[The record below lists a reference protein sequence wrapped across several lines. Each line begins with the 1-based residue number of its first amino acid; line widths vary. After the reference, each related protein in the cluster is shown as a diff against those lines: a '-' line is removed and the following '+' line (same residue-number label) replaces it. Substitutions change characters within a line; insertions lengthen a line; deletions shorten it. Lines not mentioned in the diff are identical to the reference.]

1 MKLVFLSLLFSIF
14 FAGASAQIKDTLKA
28 GDKLKTHKKSW
39 EVSPFSNDDT
49 LTRNDYLM
57 SIERMFQAL
66 NKASQMEQP
75 VPAIEAMSQNMDED
89 DSAISIIKNRLSSN
103 NKSLNIRN
111 VQMFII
117 LLQQIHNDTKTFA
130 EELHVY
136 DSTLDSI
143 KKQIYDLRK
152 DTVIRH
158 IFKDSSLRASFKA
171 QLQQLNG
178 KWTKADSIL
187 KSANI
192 LIDNTLARTSDNLIS
207 TNELQLQAIE
217 AAKLAGS
224 RAFGKERKYLW
235 EQGKINIPLSLSE
248 EFRNKV
254 ASEKKITQYYY
265 SHTHNQLLLLLM
277 TGLVFFFWIFYNYKS
292 LRKRNQIESL
302 KLFKFHYVN
311 SIPVFASVIFMLNL
325 APLFDL
331 DAPFVYI
338 ESVEFFLMIA
348 LTISFWRQIPRK
360 VFLVWI
366 IFVLLFLTQS
376 FSRYLGL
383 PFYLNRWLSLI
394 INCASSILGI
404 YALMRFGKQ
413 YSKYKI
419 LYLTGVLFTFFN
431 LLAVFC
437 NLFGRVTLMQLF
449 STSGTYAVI
458 QTVALIVFVGAVT
471 EAFLL
476 QIQSSRIRK
485 NYEENFE
492 YEEIAKGISSLVT
505 LFAFVIWLIVFT
517 TNMNLYNVLSFRIAK
532 LLTTSHAIG
541 SFSFTLGGIIL
552 FLAIMWAANFLQ
564 KYIAYFFGDVGDDS
578 SFNDKS
584 QRSRLMIT
592 RLVLLV
598 AGFLLAVAA
607 SGLPIDRITVILGA
621 LSVGIGLGLQSI
633 VNNFVSGI
641 ILIFDRSLRIG
652 DTVEIGDKKGRVK
665 EISMRSST
673 LLTPE
678 GAEVI
683 IPNGD
688 ILSHNF
694 VNWSLSNNNIR
705 IEISFNT
712 DQFGISEEIKEAV
725 VEIIKSSPDV
735 LAQKEPEL
743 FVSAITS
750 QSTQLKVYF
759 WCKDVTKTELTRSEV
774 YSAIYKLLQEKG
786 IKIL

>member
-1 MKLVFLSLLFSIF
+1 MKSLFLSVLFTIF
-14 FAGASAQIKDTLKA
+14 FTGVYAQIKDSSKA
-28 GDKLKTHKKSW
+28 GGKLKLHKKSW
-39 EVSPFSNDDT
+39 EISPFANDDS
-49 LTRNDYLM
+49 LTRNDYLL
-57 SIERMFQAL
+57 SFERMFRAL
-66 NKASQMEQP
+66 NKASAMEQP
-75 VPAIEAMSQNMDED
+75 VPEINTMNQRLDED
-89 DSAISIIKNRLSSN
+89 DSAISIIKERLNSN
-103 NKSLNIRN
+103 NRGLNIRN

-117 LLQQIHNDTKTFA
+117 LLEQIHNDTKTFSS
-130 EELHVY
+130 ELHIY

-143 KKQIYDLRK
+143 KRQIFDLRK

-158 IFKDSSLRASFKA
+158 IFRDSTLRASFKP
-171 QLQQLNG
+171 QLQQLRG
-178 KWTKADSIL
+178 KWTKADSLL
-187 KSANI
+187 KNVNI

-207 TNELQLQAIE
+207 TSELQLQALGV
-217 AAKLAGS
+217 AKLAGS

-235 EQGKINIPLSLSE
+235 EQGKFNVPISLSE
-248 EFRNKV
+248 QLRKKV
-254 ASEKKITQYYY
+254 SSEKKITQYYY
-265 SHTHNQLLLLLM
+265 SHTHNQLLLLLL
-277 TGLVFFFWIFYNYKS
+277 TGLIFFLWIFYNFKS
-292 LRKRNQIESL
+292 LKKHNATESL
-302 KLFKFHYVN
+302 KDFKFHYIN
-311 SIPVFASVIFMLNL
+311 TIPVFASIIFMLNL

-338 ESVEFFLMIA
+338 ESIEFFLMII
-348 LTISFWRQIPRK
+348 LTISFVKHIPRK
-360 VFLVWI
+360 LFLVWI
-366 IFVLLFLTQS
+366 IFVLLFLIQS

-404 YALMRFGKQ
+404 YALRNFRKQ
-413 YSKYKI
+413 YSNHKV
-419 LYLTGVLFTFFN
+419 LYLTALLYTVFN
-431 LLAVFC
+431 LLAIFC

-449 STSGTYAVI
+449 STSGTYAFI
-458 QTVALIVFVGAVT
+458 QTVGLIVFVGSVT

-476 QIQSSRIRK
+476 QIQSSRVRK
-485 NYEENFE
+485 E
-492 YEEIAKGISSLVT
+492 YEEHFEHQEIEKGISKLVV
-505 LFAFVIWLIVFT
+505 LFAVIIWLIVFT
-517 TNMNLYNVLSFRIAK
+517 TNMNLYNFLSFKITK
-532 LLTTSHAIG
+532 LLSTSHSIG
-541 SFSFTLGGIIL
+541 SFSFTLGGIVL

-564 KYIAYFFGDVGDDS
+564 KYIAFFFGDVGDES

-598 AGFLLAVAA
+598 SGFLLAVAA

-621 LSVGIGLGLQSI
+621 LSVGIGLGLQNI

-641 ILIFDRSLRIG
+641 ILIFDRSIRIG

-712 DQFGISEEIKEAV
+712 DQFGISDEIKKSV

-774 YSAIYKLLQEKG
+774 YSAIYKNLQEKG